1 MDIGAAAC
9 SDGGMTDSPYRLHES
24 LGYRLSVASR
34 QQERRLDE
42 GLRSLGLTRITW
54 CVLLAIGNE
63 DLTQPSEIAQFV
75 GIDRTATSRALRQ
88 METDGLI
95 GRASGRDDRRTRR
108 VSLTEAGQQALEA
121 GTPIA
126 RRNAAAMA
134 DQLSSEEYTML
145 KSLLDKLMNAEKKA
159 LKRL

>member
-1 MDIGAAAC
+1 M
-9 SDGGMTDSPYRLHES
+9 SDTRYRLHDS

-42 GLRSLGLTRITW
+42 GLRDLGLTRITW

-63 DLTQPSEIAQFV
+63 GLTQPSDIADFV

-88 METDGLI
+88 MESDGLI

-108 VSLTEAGQQALEA
+108 VTLTEAGEAALAA
-121 GTPIA
+121 GTPLA
-126 RRNAAAMA
+126 RRNAQVMST
-134 DQLSSEEYTML
+134 QLSEEEHETL
-145 KSLLDKLMNAEKKA
+145 KSLLD
-159 LKRL
+159 RLIRGEQKPLNRL